1 MTGVLAERA
10 PVPLDHG
17 RHQLGHHHFRVVSEV
32 AQGGSQCEAHAQTA
46 DQHAGPLSTGDFGA
60 RDLGQRIRG
69 PVGSSAHEVLTAH
82 DFDHEVF
89 AVPVEAELAT
99 AVRYRCGIEQ
109 RHAGVGH
116 VRGCSGS
123 GGWTASLRATA
134 DNNRIGEAAPTH
146 PRGVSRAL
154 DRRLSFLHL
163 AERAPLRRV
172 PLLRALEPTE
182 CPLANLSPS
191 ETEGSLSRRAWI
203 SRVLVES
210 VLVVGSIL
218 LALALDEW
226 NEGQDYQDLAT
237 LSLLNFERE
246 IQQNRLRLEDVTPFH
261 VGLRDVLANMDID
274 DAAVPATTIRNILE
288 GFQPALLVS
297 TAWETAVATGALG
310 YMDYEVV
317 AGLSRTYNLQE
328 QLTNLSRSG
337 MNDLLMGGFR
347 SEETDLLIYT
357 ANRYVREL
365 TEAEQGLEVVYD
377 LVLGLIAENIGER
390 PDTTA
395 VVDSP

>member
-1 MTGVLAERA
+1 M
-10 PVPLDHG
+10 
-17 RHQLGHHHFRVVSEV
+17 
-32 AQGGSQCEAHAQTA
+32 
-46 DQHAGPLSTGDFGA
+46 
-60 RDLGQRIRG
+60 
-69 PVGSSAHEVLTAH
+69 
-82 DFDHEVF
+82 
-89 AVPVEAELAT
+89 
-99 AVRYRCGIEQ
+99 
-109 RHAGVGH
+109 
-116 VRGCSGS
+116 
-123 GGWTASLRATA
+123 
-134 DNNRIGEAAPTH
+134 
-146 PRGVSRAL
+146 
-154 DRRLSFLHL
+154 
-163 AERAPLRRV
+163 
-172 PLLRALEPTE
+172 
-182 CPLANLSPS
+182 
-191 ETEGSLSRRAWI
+191 
-203 SRVLVES
+203 LVES

-237 LSLLNFERE
+237 LSLVNFERE

-261 VGLRDVLANMDID
+261 VGLRDVLANIQQNRLRLEDVTPMPVDCGRAGG
-274 DAAVPATTIRNILE
+274 AAVPATTIRNILE

-328 QLTNLSRSG
+328 RLATLSRSG

-347 SEETDLLIYT
+347 NEETDLLIYT

-365 TEAEQGLEVVYD
+365 TEAEQGLQVVYD

-395 VVDSP
+395 VVESP